1 LAQYVA
7 TRFHPDR
14 TWIALAMLGLLAWFL
29 ATAPLPIA
37 ALAVGGAIAG
47 VLVLIRPTWGLYGL
61 AFAVPFGALR
71 ETTLGPARLGGTEVW
86 LAFVLA
92 AWLAQRASRHH
103 FGNLSVPLR
112 WPLAAFIGL
121 ALFST
126 LWATSLEA
134 SLKEL
139 IKWGEV
145 GVLYLFIA
153 SEVEKKEVL
162 PIALAMALAGALA
175 AAQGIF
181 QAVTHSGPA
190 GFLFPLAGH
199 VFLRAYGTFEQPNPY
214 AGYLGLTAPLAYGI
228 LLGVWSPG
236 ASAGKGILR
245 LRRQVVLTV
254 VAGAAL
260 GLMTVA
266 MLLTLSRGG
275 WMGFAA
281 AALIV
286 SVLVSRR
293 TAALLTLGIFLG
305 SAALLLSSFHVLPP
319 SLVQRATNFVP
330 YLGDWDITR
339 IVVTPQNFALVERL
353 AHWRAGWLMFMAHPW
368 TGVGFGNYPAA
379 YPLFAMP
386 DWTDPLGHAH
396 NYYLNVLAELGLGG
410 LLAYL
415 ALWAAAFRL
424 AWLAVRRS
432 SGVERGIA
440 VGILGVLIHLSVH
453 NLVDNLFVHAMYLQ
467 VAMVLGLLAVQTG
480 QGHGTTERRVVS
492 NHPRRF
498 NTFLVSSSGEESARA

>member
-1 LAQYVA
+1 VQNVT
-7 TRFHPDR
+7 TRLHPNQ
-14 TWIALAMLGLLAWFL
+14 TWMAVAMLGLLAWFL
-29 ATAPLPIA
+29 ATVPLPIA
-37 ALAVGGAIAG
+37 GFAVGGAIVAT
-47 VLVLIRPTWGLYGL
+47 LVLIRPTWGLYGL
-61 AFAVPFGALR
+61 ALAVPFGALR
-71 ETTLGPARLGGTEVW
+71 EITLGPARVGGTEAW

-92 AWLAQRASRHH
+92 AWVAQRAACHS
-103 FGNLSVPLR
+103 FGDLRVPLR

-126 LWATSLEA
+126 LWATSLQA

-139 IKWGEV
+139 IKWVEV
-145 GVLYLFIA
+145 SALYFFVA
-153 SEVEKKEVL
+153 SEVQEEEVL
-162 PIALAMALAGALA
+162 PIALAMILAGALA
-175 AAQGIF
+175 AAQGIN
-181 QAVTHSGPA
+181 QAVTHTGPA

-199 VFLRAYGTFEQPNPY
+199 IFLRAYGTFEQPNPY

-228 LLGVWSPG
+228 LLGIWSTG
-236 ASAGKGILR
+236 MSDGKGILR
-245 LRRQVVLTV
+245 LRQRAALTLFTAV
-254 VAGAAL
+254 AL

-275 WMGFAA
+275 WLGFAA

-293 TAALLTLGIFLG
+293 TAVLVTLGVFLG

-319 SLVQRATNFVP
+319 SLVQRATNFMP

-353 AHWRAGWLMFMAHPW
+353 AHWRAGWLMFIAHPW

-379 YPLFAMP
+379 YPLFALP

-415 ALWAAAFRL
+415 ALWAAAFQL
-424 AWLAVRRS
+424 AWLAIRHN
-432 SGVERGIA
+432 SGVARGIA
-440 VGILGVLIHLSVH
+440 VGTLGVLIHLSVH
-453 NLVDNLFVHAMYLQ
+453 NLVDNLYVHAMYLQ
-467 VAMVLGLLAVQTG
+467 VAMVLGLLAVQC
-480 QGHGTTERRVVS
+480 RRVS
-492 NHPRRF
+492 EP
-498 NTFLVSSSGEESARA
+498 GERGSTGA